1 MNVYIDPKWT
11 FRDLVRNAR
20 RLKQDYVFCLT
31 FFSYNYTYEELK
43 YRNNIIR
50 NIKKNLYA
58 LDIEEWKIN
67 KIWEYMNGDEYMN
80 TLHYLLSQIDK
91 KEKK

>member
-20 RLKQDYVFCLT
+20 RLKQEYIFCLT
-31 FFSYNYTYEELK
+31 FFSYNYTFEELK

-58 LDIEEWKIN
+58 LDIEEWKID
-67 KIWEYMNGDEYMN
+67 KVWEYMNEDL
-80 TLHYLLSQIDK
+80 THDLLRMILCQIDK
-91 KEKK
+91 KKKK